1 MDNLQQK
8 GKTMTLSKLF
18 LDVAQR
24 LAEGKCRYIC
34 YGLYDIEYAKANDK
48 ELVKLVH
55 RASGIIMERLE
66 GHIYLSAWMAKKHPN
81 LYHQDPGNR
90 ERMMHQT
97 RINWCLSLAEEFK
110 GE

>member
-1 MDNLQQK
+1 
-8 GKTMTLSKLF
+8 MTLSELF

-34 YGLYDIEYAKANDK
+34 YGLYDIENANINDA
-48 ELVKLVH
+48 ELAKLVNM
-55 RASGIIMERLE
+55 AGVIIMKRLE
-66 GHIYLSAWMAKKHPN
+66 GHIYLSAWMMEKHPN

-90 ERMMHQT
+90 EYMMLQT
-97 RINWCLSLAEEFK
+97 RINWCLSLAKEFK

>member
-1 MDNLQQK
+1 
-8 GKTMTLSKLF
+8 MTLSKLF

-34 YGLYDIEYAKANDK
+34 YGLYDIERANANDA
-48 ELVKLVH
+48 ELAKLVNM
-55 RASGIIMERLE
+55 AGVIIMKRLE
-66 GHIYLSAWMAKKHPN
+66 GHIYLSAWMMEKHPN

-90 ERMMHQT
+90 EYMMRQT

>member
-1 MDNLQQK
+1 
-8 GKTMTLSKLF
+8 MTLSELF

-24 LAEGKCRYIC
+24 LHDEKCRYIC
-34 YGLYDIEYAKANDK
+34 YGLHDIGDANAGDK
-48 ELVKLVH
+48 ELAKLVN
-55 RASGIIMERLE
+55 AAIGIIIERME
-66 GHIYLSAWMAKKHPN
+66 GHFYLSAWMMKKHPN

-90 ERMMHQT
+90 EYMMRQT

>member
-1 MDNLQQK
+1 
-8 GKTMTLSKLF
+8 MTLSELF

-34 YGLYDIEYAKANDK
+34 YGLYDIENTNADDT
-48 ELVKLVH
+48 ELAKLVNM
-55 RASGIIMERLE
+55 ASGIIMERLK
-66 GHIYLSAWMAKKHPN
+66 GHIYLSAWMLEKHPN

-90 ERMMHQT
+90 EYMMRQT